1 MRPLF
6 EFANRNA
13 LPRPYPEPIAGPAV
27 PSGMESNYKPVE
39 NRFRQAIES
48 LVAARKKATF
58 NYITDLR
65 ELLTTTGLAREVVSR
80 NGADYLTLSTGEEI
94 RLDRIVRVDN
104 TLAPGYESYDFGNS
118 CAL

>member
-1 MRPLF
+1 
-6 EFANRNA
+6 
-13 LPRPYPEPIAGPAV
+13 
-27 PSGMESNYKPVE
+27 MESDYRPVE
-39 NRFRQAIES
+39 SHFRGAMEA
-48 LVAARKKATF
+48 LVAERKKVTF

-65 ELLTTTGLAREVVSR
+65 ELLTTTGLVREITRRDGTEYVS
-80 NGADYLTLSTGEEI
+80 LSNGEEI

>member
-1 MRPLF
+1 
-6 EFANRNA
+6 
-13 LPRPYPEPIAGPAV
+13 
-27 PSGMESNYKPVE
+27 MESDYKPVE
-39 NRFRQAIES
+39 SHFRQSIES
-48 LVAARKKATF
+48 LVAERKKVTF
-58 NYITDLR
+58 NYVTDLR
-65 ELLTTTGLAREVVSR
+65 ELLTATGLAREVVSR